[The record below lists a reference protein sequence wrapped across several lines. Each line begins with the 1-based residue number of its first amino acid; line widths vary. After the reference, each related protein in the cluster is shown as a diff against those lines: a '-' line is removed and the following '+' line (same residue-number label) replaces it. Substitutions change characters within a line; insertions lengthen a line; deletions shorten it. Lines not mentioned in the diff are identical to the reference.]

1 MIFNGC
7 KWTAL
12 ILGITLLTACS
23 AEERSPVRRTQFIMG
38 TLVEITVSHADEKV
52 ANLAMTQAFDEMRRI
67 EKLMSTYL
75 LDSEI
80 SQLNRSAGGAALA
93 LSPEVV
99 EVLREAVRWGEASAG
114 AFDVTIE
121 PVARLWNFDEEEP
134 QAPEPERLQR
144 ALTRIN
150 YRDIEIENDRVRLAQ
165 PGMAIN
171 LGAIAKGYAVDRA
184 AALLRGLVPN
194 GIINAGG
201 DLTAFGRRNPEDP
214 WIIGLQHPR
223 APNKVLASF
232 AVEKRGVATSGDYQ
246 KYFIRDGVRYHH
258 ILNPTTGLPA
268 RGLTSVTVIAPSV
281 MQADA
286 LATAAFVM
294 GPEKGLAWLD
304 SLPEVEALVVLA
316 DGKLR
321 FTNGFQKQPQF
332 SLR

>member
-1 MIFNGC
+1 MISKSWKIF
-7 KWTAL
+7 TL
-12 ILGITLLTACS
+12 ILGVTLLTACTT
-23 AEERSPVRRTQFIMG
+23 EKQSPVRRTHFIMG
-38 TLVEITVSHADEKV
+38 TLVEITVSHADENV

-67 EKLMSTYL
+67 EKLMSPHL

-99 EVLREAVRWGEASAG
+99 EVLREAARWSEASAG

-121 PVARLWNFDEEEP
+121 PVARLWNFDEAEP
-134 QAPEPERLQR
+134 QVPDPERLKR
-144 ALTRIN
+144 ALTKIN
-150 YRDIEIENDRVRLAQ
+150 YRDIKIKNGRVRLTQ

-171 LGAIAKGYAVDRA
+171 LGGIAKGYAVDRA
-184 AALLRGLVPN
+184 AAILRGLVPN
-194 GIINAGG
+194 AIINAGG
-201 DLTAFGRRNPEDP
+201 DLTAFGRRDPEHP

-223 APNKVLASF
+223 QPNKVLASF

-246 KYFIRDGVRYHH
+246 KYFIRDGIRYHH
-258 ILNPTTGLPA
+258 ILNPKTGQPA
-268 RGLTSVTVIAPSV
+268 RGLTSVTVIASNV

-294 GPEKGLAWLD
+294 GAERSLAWID
-304 SLPEVEALVVLA
+304 TLPEVEALVVLE
-316 DGKLR
+316 DGTLK
-321 FTNGFQKQPQF
+321 FSSGFQKQPQF

>member
-1 MIFNGC
+1 
-7 KWTAL
+7 
-12 ILGITLLTACS
+12 
-23 AEERSPVRRTQFIMG
+23 MG

-52 ANLAMTQAFDEMRRI
+52 AHLAMTQAFDEMRRI

-80 SQLNRSAGGAALA
+80 SQLNSSAGGAAVA
-93 LSPEVV
+93 LSPEVE
-99 EVLREAVRWGEASAG
+99 EVLRSAVRWGEASAG

-121 PVARLWNFDEEEP
+121 PAARLWNFDSEEP
-134 QAPEPERLQR
+134 QTPEPELLQR

-150 YRDIEIENDRVRLAQ
+150 YRDIEIENRRARLAQ
-165 PGMAIN
+165 PGMAVN
-171 LGAIAKGYAVDRA
+171 LGGIAKGYAVDRA

-201 DLTAFGRRNPEDP
+201 DLTAFGKRDAGHP

-223 APNKVLASF
+223 EPNKVLASF

-258 ILNPTTGLPA
+258 VLNPQTGLPA
-268 RGLTSVTVIAPSV
+268 RGLTSVTVIAPNV

-294 GPEKGLAWLD
+294 GAEKGLPWID
-304 SLPEVEALVVLA
+304 TLPDVEALMVLK
-316 DGKLR
+316 DGTLQ
-321 FTNGFQKQPQF
+321 FSSGFRNQPQF
-332 SLR
+332 SLRD

>member
-1 MIFNGC
+1 MTFNG
-7 KWTAL
+7 WQRIAL
-12 ILGITLLTACS
+12 ILGITLLAACTT
-23 AEERSPVRRTQFIMG
+23 EKQSPVRRTHFIMG
-38 TLVEITVSHADEKV
+38 TLVEITVSHADENV

-67 EKLMSTYL
+67 EKLMSPHL

-99 EVLREAVRWGEASAG
+99 EVLREAARWSEASAG

-121 PVARLWNFDEEEP
+121 PVARLWNFDEAEP
-134 QAPEPERLQR
+134 QVPDPERLKR
-144 ALTRIN
+144 ALTKIN
-150 YRDIEIENDRVRLAQ
+150 YRDIKIKNGRVRLTQ

-171 LGAIAKGYAVDRA
+171 LGGIAKGYAVDRA
-184 AALLRGLVPN
+184 AAILRGLVPN
-194 GIINAGG
+194 AIINAGG
-201 DLTAFGRRNPEDP
+201 DLTAFGRRDPEHP

-223 APNKVLASF
+223 QPNKVLASF

-246 KYFIRDGVRYHH
+246 KYFIRDGIRYHH
-258 ILNPTTGLPA
+258 ILNPKTGQPA
-268 RGLTSVTVIAPSV
+268 RGLTSVTVIASNV

-294 GPEKGLAWLD
+294 GAERSLAWID
-304 SLPEVEALVVLA
+304 TLPEVEALVVLE
-316 DGKLR
+316 DGTLKFSR
-321 FTNGFQKQPQF
+321 GFQKQPQF

>member
-1 MIFNGC
+1 MISKSWKIF
-7 KWTAL
+7 TL
-12 ILGITLLTACS
+12 ILGVTLLTACTT
-23 AEERSPVRRTQFIMG
+23 EKQSPVRRTHFIMG
-38 TLVEITVSHADEKV
+38 TLVEITVSHADENV

-67 EKLMSTYL
+67 EKLMSPHL

-99 EVLREAVRWGEASAG
+99 EVLREAARWSEASAG

-121 PVARLWNFDEEEP
+121 PVARLWNFDEAEP
-134 QAPEPERLQR
+134 QVPDPERLKR
-144 ALTRIN
+144 ALTKIN
-150 YRDIEIENDRVRLAQ
+150 YRDIKIKNGRVRLTQ

-171 LGAIAKGYAVDRA
+171 LGGIAKGYAVDRA
-184 AALLRGLVPN
+184 AAILRGLVPN
-194 GIINAGG
+194 AIINAGG
-201 DLTAFGRRNPEDP
+201 DLTAFGRRDPEHP

-223 APNKVLASF
+223 QPNKVLASF

-246 KYFIRDGVRYHH
+246 KYFIRDGIRYHH
-258 ILNPTTGLPA
+258 ILNPKTGQPA
-268 RGLTSVTVIAPSV
+268 RGLTSVTVIASNV

-294 GPEKGLAWLD
+294 GAERSLAWID
-304 SLPEVEALVVLA
+304 TLPEVEALVVLE
-316 DGKLR
+316 DGTLKFSR
-321 FTNGFQKQPQF
+321 GFQKQPQF